1 MDEVLNMNLS
11 DMNKE
16 ELVKIIMENP
26 FNNLLKHLTDDIP
39 VCVVN
44 RKAELPKEIKKAIE
58 TIKPKK
64 LVPDGKARKYTLTE
78 EQFNKPSLL
87 QKVSKAVK
95 KVAPVVKKAAATAK
109 QKKAA
114 KKVAEALTK
123 RSILRGVGQ
132 FPDMC

>member
-1 MDEVLNMNLS
+1 MKNKGLIYLILAGGAILLLS
-11 DMNKE
+11 MKKKSAIYRLDVPAPE
-16 ELVKIIMENP
+16 KI
-26 FNNLLKHLTDDIP
+26 
-39 VCVVN
+39 
-44 RKAELPKEIKKAIE
+44 
-58 TIKPKK
+58 
-64 LVPDGKARKYTLTE
+64 TE
-78 EQFNKPSLL
+78 EQFNRPSLL